1 MGALLLSDIWTNDL
15 EGMWTDTDVDI
26 MTEGDFDPDIGE
38 DSILDLDTE
47 PLRYEDYLRRYLSGD
62 SEFSTPNADS
72 ATLQGAAPK
81 TKEQIISELA
91 PKIAKPGIT
100 PARAMM
106 EAQRMYTEA
115 EKIFG
120 ADTDIVPE
128 KLQPDQNP
136 RKFLDGF
143 QNAYLSGKLGD
154 KAALENST
162 AAAYLTEE
170 QRETAFDLGSK
181 ENGRRQLDYAND
193 NGIIAAGSVLDHFD
207 RKIRLSDISEDLK
220 KVNPNY
226 SSREHQWTHNCQRCV
241 ATYEMRRRGFN
252 VTAKPILVHESF
264 DTIAKNWSK
273 VWTNDPPLLCR
284 TGNGK
289 VQIEAQMKRW
299 GDGARAIV
307 CVKWKGYDLAH
318 VFVAEN
324 RNGTIVYIDP
334 QNGNEN
340 CSNYFSRAKEGCTQV
355 LRVDKCTPTDLIL
368 ECCQNV
374 R

>member
-154 KAALENST
+154 KAALENSSV
-162 AAAYLTEE
+162 AAYLTDS
-170 QRETAFDLGSK
+170 QRELAFELGEQAGRGLEIGRNNVRIALEEAVAADNKPYAIPLNREVKKAIIQRGINAKTTIFAKDTAKNPLATCAQNIPKKDGFYDVVMHGADTAVWFFDTKIDVYTLSQII
-181 ENGRRQLDYAND
+181 RQRPDYKK
-193 NGIIAAGSVLDHFD
+193 GTP
-207 RKIRLSDISEDLK
+207 IRLLSCNTGNTENTGD
-220 KVNPNY
+220 
-226 SSREHQWTHNCQRCV
+226 CV
-241 ATYEMRRRGFN
+241 AQLLANELEATVIAPNLKLYIYPDGTYTVGRKNQGEMKEF
-252 VTAKPILVHESF
+252 
-264 DTIAKNWSK
+264 
-273 VWTNDPPLLCR
+273 
-284 TGNGK
+284 
-289 VQIEAQMKRW
+289 
-299 GDGARAIV
+299 
-307 CVKWKGYDLAH
+307 
-318 VFVAEN
+318 
-324 RNGTIVYIDP
+324 
-334 QNGNEN
+334 
-340 CSNYFSRAKEGCTQV
+340 FSRK
-355 LRVDKCTPTDLIL
+355 VDKYS
-368 ECCQNV
+368 EV
-374 R
+374 YYGS